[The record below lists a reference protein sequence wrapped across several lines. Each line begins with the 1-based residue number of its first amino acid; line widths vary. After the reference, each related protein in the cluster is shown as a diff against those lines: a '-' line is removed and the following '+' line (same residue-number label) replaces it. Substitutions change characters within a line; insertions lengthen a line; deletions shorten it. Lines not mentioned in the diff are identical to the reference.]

1 MTVGGMGCLQPL
13 PVPPRSFGDGMSNPW
28 FPLYAPDFIASTMSM
43 APEVVGAYT
52 RLLCYAWMNGSI
64 PDDMAALQRITGGIT
79 PEGWA
84 EIRARLVPHGDRDG
98 DRDGDRSGDRVQ
110 HWVHPRMERE
120 RERTDAIRQARQ
132 AAANNTNR
140 KRRDGDRSGDRSAD
154 RDGDRDADRVYP
166 QQQPQVNPPLSPPQ
180 AGGRRRQS
188 RREGK
193 QALPF

>member
-98 DRDGDRSGDRVQ
+98 DRSGDRVQ

-140 KRRDGDRSGDRSAD
+140 KRRDGDRSGDRTAD